1 MMDLMYYHNPNCSK
15 SRQGLDILNE
25 SSIDCTIH
33 NLKQKP
39 LTREELEEIYEMLAD
54 KKRLLCRLKDAEIRI
69 FGKNEREQ
77 IINAILDQP
86 KELQRPIL
94 VKNNTA
100 YICRPPE
107 RLHDLL
113 CQ

>member
-1 MMDLMYYHNPNCSK
+1 MDLMYYHNPNCSK

-25 SSIDCTIH
+25 SNIDFTIH
-33 NLKQKP
+33 NLKLNP
-39 LTREELEEIYEMLAD
+39 LTKEELENVYEILDD
-54 KKRLLCRLKDAEIRI
+54 KKRLLCRLNDVEIST
-69 FGKNEREQ
+69 FGKNERDQ

-100 YICRPPE
+100 YICRPAE
-107 RLHDLL
+107 RLHDIL

>member
-1 MMDLMYYHNPNCSK
+1 MDLIYYHNPNCSK

-25 SSIDCTIH
+25 SNITYNIH

-39 LTREELEEIYEMLAD
+39 LTKKKLEEIYEILAD
-54 KKRLLCRLKDAEIRI
+54 KKRLLCRLNDTEIRT
-69 FGKNEREQ
+69 FGKNERDQ

-94 VKNNTA
+94 VKNNKA
-100 YICRPPE
+100 YICRPAE

>member
-1 MMDLMYYHNPNCSK
+1 MENIY
-15 SRQGLDILNE
+15 DIL
-25 SSIDCTIH
+25 
-33 NLKQKP
+33 
-39 LTREELEEIYEMLAD
+39 AD
-54 KKRLLCRLKDAEIRI
+54 DKRLLCRLKDADIRS
-69 FGKNEREQ
+69 FGKNERDQ

-107 RLHDLL
+107 RLHDFL

>member
-1 MMDLMYYHNPNCSK
+1 MMELMYYHNPNCSK
-15 SRQGLDILNE
+15 SRQGLEIIMN
-25 SSIDCTIH
+25 SKIACTVH
-33 NLKQKP
+33 DLKKKP
-39 LTREELEEIYEMLAD
+39 LTQEELENIYDILAD
-54 KKRLLCRLKDAEIRI
+54 DKRLLCRLEDAEISL
-69 FGKNEREQ
+69 FGKNKRDQ

-94 VKNNTA
+94 VKQNKA

-107 RLHDLL
+107 RIYEFL